1 MRIHF
6 TFLFFLVLSFSQSQ
20 TKNEVEKRINTEDV
34 PSNIIEDLNPH
45 VKKIDKVKWYFQ
57 TDGKKNVYEGKFKQH
72 SQKYSVEFDTLG
84 KIANV
89 EVIIKKGGIP
99 NDIFKIIS
107 NKLRDTFKDYKI
119 EKIQR
124 EYLGNEELFKVISN
138 KNANTDLKI
147 RYEIL
152 VNAKIENY
160 RKLFEILFDSK
171 GHIITKREVVV
182 YRYFRLLF
190 ITFYPRTNVKLSVL
204 CRLSCCNYFLF

>member
-1 MRIHF
+1 MRLHF
-6 TFLFFLVLSFSQSQ
+6 TFLFCFILGFSQSQ
-20 TKNEVEKRINTEDV
+20 TKNEVEKRVNTEDV
-34 PSNIIEDLNPH
+34 PSDIIEDLNLH

-89 EVIIKKGGIP
+89 EVIIKKREIP
-99 NDIFKIIS
+99 NDIFENIS
-107 NKLRDTFKDYKI
+107 NKLKDTFKGYKI

-124 EYLGNEELFKVISN
+124 EYLGNEELLEVISH
-138 KNANTDLKI
+138 KKSNTDLKI

-171 GHIITKREVVV
+171 GHIISKREVILQSTDILD
-182 YRYFRLLF
+182 Y
-190 ITFYPRTNVKLSVL
+190 
-204 CRLSCCNYFLF
+204 

>member
-1 MRIHF
+1 MRLHF
-6 TFLFFLVLSFSQSQ
+6 TFLFFFIISIAQSQ
-20 TKNEVEKRINTEDV
+20 TKNEIEKRINTEDV
-34 PSNIIEDLNPH
+34 PFEIIEDLNLH

-89 EVIIKKGGIP
+89 EVNIKKREIP
-99 NDIFKIIS
+99 NDIFENIS
-107 NKLRDTFKDYKI
+107 NQLRDAFKDYKI

-138 KNANTDLKI
+138 KNPNNNLKI

-171 GHIITKREVVV
+171 GYIINKRE
-182 YRYFRLLF
+182 
-190 ITFYPRTNVKLSVL
+190 ITPQSTDILDY
-204 CRLSCCNYFLF
+204 